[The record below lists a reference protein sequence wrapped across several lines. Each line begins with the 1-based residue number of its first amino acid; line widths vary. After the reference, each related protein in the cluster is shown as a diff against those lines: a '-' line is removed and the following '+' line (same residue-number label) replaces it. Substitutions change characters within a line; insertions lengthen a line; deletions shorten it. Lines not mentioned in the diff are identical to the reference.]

1 MARSFALDGQ
11 INGVAFHRYVA
22 NVSDLTLNKGNIIDL
37 DNLGGH
43 KG

>member
-1 MARSFALDGQ
+1 VLDGQ

-22 NVSDLTLNKGNIIDL
+22 DVLAPTLNKGDIIDR